1 MAGITKRKYISE
13 NIRIYKKI
21 TNQLHLI
28 KQILPEV
35 YDRNIL
41 FAFYFKYFPS
51 TIKELDQRHDYFK
64 SKDIFLKSIGKKIRY
79 EPLNSKEFFFSSQ
92 KVKHMLSDGYRTKHK
107 LEYNEELKIKT
118 LDKLEKKS
126 NKTLEKDLFISNNND
141 YIQDIEPIYIDVFIK
156 IYHKSNHIEKIL
168 IFNELKKFNNSKTI
182 TFFYKLNDSERNN
195 QIRNMAFQHL
205 QSLGKYVKLRK
216 NFKGK
221 RKIYHTDRALPNYS
235 PEELVKFLN
244 SNSVESKKKYDI
256 FISHSYLD
264 KNLVKSTKNA
274 LNLQNLSC
282 YYDWTSDQDFLKRT
296 LISDYT
302 KEVLKKRIEQSE
314 VFLLLLTH
322 NVIAE
327 DKIISEWV
335 EMEIEYAKSLG
346 KKILCINLANVKHK
360 FIDLNFELRETSIY
374 LTEILSFFEKNLI
387 L

>member
-1 MAGITKRKYISE
+1 MVII
-13 NIRIYKKI
+13 
-21 TNQLHLI
+21 
-28 KQILPEV
+28 
-35 YDRNIL
+35 
-41 FAFYFKYFPS
+41 
-51 TIKELDQRHDYFK
+51 
-64 SKDIFLKSIGKKIRY
+64 
-79 EPLNSKEFFFSSQ
+79 
-92 KVKHMLSDGYRTKHK
+92 
-107 LEYNEELKIKT
+107 
-118 LDKLEKKS
+118 
-126 NKTLEKDLFISNNND
+126 NNTE
-141 YIQDIEPIYIDVFIK
+141 YIQDIEPIYIDIFIK
-156 IYHKSNHIEKIL
+156 IYHRSNHIEKIL

-244 SNSVESKKKYDI
+244 SKSVESKKKYDI

-335 EMEIEYAKSLG
+335 EMEIEYAKTVG
-346 KKILCINLANVKHK
+346 KKICC
-360 FIDLNFELRETSIY
+360 LNFTDLGHQFINIEFQYEENSISISKNGVQ
-374 LTEILSFFEKNLI
+374 ILMNL
-387 L
+387 

>member
-1 MAGITKRKYISE
+1 MAGITKRKYMSE
-13 NIRIYKKI
+13 NIRIYKQM
-21 TNQLHLI
+21 TNQLNSI
-28 KQILPEV
+28 KKILPEI
-35 YDRNIL
+35 YDGNIL
-41 FAFYFKYFPS
+41 FDLYSKYFS
-51 TIKELDQRHDYFK
+51 TTIQMLNQRYEYYR
-64 SKDIFLKSIGKKIRY
+64 SKDIFLRSVGKKKRY
-79 EPLNSKEFFFSSQ
+79 KILNSKDFFFSSQ
-92 KVKHMLSDGYRTKHK
+92 KVKHMLSYGQRLQHKQQYSEECKTDSLIK
-107 LEYNEELKIKT
+107 LEQ
-118 LDKLEKKS
+118 KLNKSLSKKLVIA
-126 NKTLEKDLFISNNND
+126 KKCEH
-141 YIQDIEPIYIDVFIK
+141 IQDIEPIYIDIFIK
-156 IYHKSNHIEKIL
+156 IYHRSNHLEKIL

-216 NFKGK
+216 NFKGNK
-221 RKIYHTDRALPNYS
+221 KSYHIDSTLPNYS

-264 KNLVKSTKNA
+264 KDLVKSTKNA
-274 LNLQNLSC
+274 LNLKNLSC

-314 VFLLLLTH
+314 IFLLLLTH

-360 FIDLNFELRETSIY
+360 FTDLNFELRGTSIY
-374 LTEILSFFEKNLI
+374 LTEIFSFFEKA
-387 L
+387 

>member
-1 MAGITKRKYISE
+1 MAGTTKRKYISE
-13 NIRIYKKI
+13 NIRIYKQI

-41 FAFYFKYFPS
+41 FSFYFKFFPS
-51 TIKELDQRHDYFK
+51 TIKELDQRYDYYK
-64 SKDIFLKSIGKKIRY
+64 SKDIFLKSVGKKIRY
-79 EPLNSKEFFFSSQ
+79 EPLSARDFFFSSQ
-92 KVKHMLSDGYRTKHK
+92 KVKHMLSNGYRSKHK
-107 LEYNEELKIKT
+107 LEYNEELKIKALT
-118 LDKLEKKS
+118 QLEKKL
-126 NKTLEKDLFISNNND
+126 NNFLNKDLVIINNTE
-141 YIQDIEPIYIDVFIK
+141 YIQDIEPIYIDIFIK

-216 NFKGK
+216 NFKGNK
-221 RKIYHTDRALPNYS
+221 KSYHIDSTLPNYS

-264 KNLVKSTKNA
+264 KDLVKSTKNA
-274 LNLQNLSC
+274 LNLKNLSC

-314 VFLLLLTH
+314 IFLLLLTH

-335 EMEIEYAKSLG
+335 EMEIGYAKSLG

-360 FIDLNFELRETSIY
+360 FTDLNFELRGTSIY
-374 LTEILSFFEKNLI
+374 LTEIFSFFEKA
-387 L
+387 